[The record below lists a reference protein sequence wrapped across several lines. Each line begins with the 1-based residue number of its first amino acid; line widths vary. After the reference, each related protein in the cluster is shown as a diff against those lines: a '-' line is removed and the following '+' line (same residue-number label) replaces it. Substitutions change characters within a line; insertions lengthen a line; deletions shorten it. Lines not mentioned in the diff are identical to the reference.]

1 MIARARRTTRGE
13 SLWICGVGARAASDP
28 GGGTSVV
35 NGTAGT
41 VAVLSAIR
49 TATS

>member
-28 GGGTSVV
+28 AGGTSVV